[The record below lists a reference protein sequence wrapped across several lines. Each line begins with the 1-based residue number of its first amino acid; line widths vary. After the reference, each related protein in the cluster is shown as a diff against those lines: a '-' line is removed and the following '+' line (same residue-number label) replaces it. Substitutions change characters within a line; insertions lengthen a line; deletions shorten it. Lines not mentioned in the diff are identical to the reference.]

1 MDKST
6 QIDTFCRLTQVS
18 RETISSLIMYE
29 EILLESNKNLNLIG
43 KSTLNQIWIRHFI
56 DSAQIIDFID
66 KNSKTI
72 LDLGSG
78 AGFPGLIIAIMAK
91 DRKIPFK
98 IQLLEKSKKKAEF
111 LNKVIN
117 KLKLKVK
124 VLNENVFEKNIKMKN
139 DVFLSRAFKP
149 LEKILELINNQAQNW
164 NKILIY
170 QGKTG
175 NEELLQVSKSWNIKY
190 KQWRSVTSS
199 DSKILEI
206 KELKKKID

>member
-18 RETISSLIMYE
+18 RETIYSLIIYE
-29 EILLESNKNLNLIG
+29 NILLECNKKLNLVG
-43 KSTLNQIWIRHFI
+43 KSTLNQIWIRHFT

-66 KNSKTI
+66 KSSKSI

-117 KLKLKVK
+117 KLKLKAE
-124 VLNENVFEKNIKMKN
+124 VLNENVFAKNIKMKN

-149 LEKILELINNQAQNW
+149 LGRILELIHNQAVNW

-190 KQWRSVTSS
+190 KQWKSVTSN

-206 KELKKKID
+206 KELKKKIV